1 MEMKFDKYD
10 FGKKLHKC
18 RIDKKLSQS
27 KCAEYSGIS
36 QKYLSVI
43 ERGEKIPKLETF
55 IKILNV
61 IEASADFVF
70 QNSLSIGY
78 IEKSCNI
85 QKALEGLTNEQ
96 TDTILSVMECMIQKF
111 KQQ

>member
-1 MEMKFDKYD
+1 MKFDKFD
-10 FGKKLHKC
+10 FGKKRHKC
-18 RIDKKLSQS
+18 RIDKKLSQT
-27 KCAEYSGIS
+27 KCSEYAGIS
-36 QKYLSVI
+36 QKYLSDI
-43 ERGEKIPKLETF
+43 ERGDRVPKLETF
-55 IKILNV
+55 VNILNV

-96 TDTILSVMECMIQKF
+96 KDIILSVMECMIQKF